1 MRLVMLGSPGSGK
14 GTQAVVLAERLGI
27 PHISTGEIFRENK
40 AKQTELGKKVEAIM
54 ARGDLVPDSIVIE
67 VVADRLGKSDTRER
81 GFILDGFPRTVAQA
95 EALGIWLEKEKMPLK
110 NVVELDVDQEILVRR
125 LSGRRHC
132 AKCGAGYNVEFKP
145 PRTEG
150 RCDACGGELVTR
162 ADDSRESI
170 MRRLEVDA
178 EMTRPLHRFYEEKK
192 VLVTVDG
199 SKAPAAITDEI
210 LARLRAH

>member
-1 MRLVMLGSPGSGK
+1 MRIVMLGSPGSGK
-14 GTQAVVLAERLGI
+14 GTQAVVLAQRLGI
-27 PHISTGEIFRENK
+27 PHISTGEIFRDHK
-40 AKQTELGKKVEAIM
+40 TRKTELGKKVEAIM

-95 EALGIWLEKEKMPLK
+95 EALGVWLEAERMPLEF
-110 NVVELDVDQEILVRR
+110 VVELDVEEEILVRR
-125 LSGRRHC
+125 LGGRRHC

-150 RCDACGGELVTR
+150 LCDECGGELVTR
-162 ADDSRESI
+162 ADDSRDSI

-178 EMTRPLHRFYEEKK
+178 EMTRPLHRYYEDKK
-192 VLVTVDG
+192 LLVSVDG
-199 SKAPAAITDEI
+199 ALEPAAITEGI
-210 LARLRAH
+210 LARLGAR